1 LAFEVKK
8 IEKLMKKNSPVKTVR
23 NVSNLTKLLL
33 FVRAGGRCEFDG
45 HKKYLLEHPL
55 TLTEINLAQMAHIV
69 AFKENGPRG
78 DTVPRPE
85 DINNIEN
92 LMLLCHD
99 CHKLIDDNPDQYSV
113 ATLKAYKNSHEDQ
126 MYYVTGLSTRLR
138 TTIVQ
143 LKSKINDQI
152 VDIPVSHVL
161 EAVTPRYPTNKQGF
175 VIDLTGIEGH
185 DLAYYQTAMQ
195 TIKSRLELLY
205 SPGMEVEQTRHIS
218 LFAMANIPLLV
229 YFGSRLS
236 NKVPVDFYQRHR
248 DSKNWVWKASGQ
260 PAEYKFELIRAGTD
274 KKNVALIVSLTG
286 KVHIEHLP
294 SEIDE
299 KYYLYEITL
308 QNQVPN
314 PDFLKQ
320 RDDLE
325 KFASIYRLT
334 LATLMADHG
343 KLDMLH
349 LFPAVPAPI
358 AVVCGYELLPKIYPT
373 IVVHDYDKSEGGFKF
388 SIRINE
394 P

>member
-1 LAFEVKK
+1 
-8 IEKLMKKNSPVKTVR
+8 MKKNSPVKIVR
-23 NVSNLTKLLL
+23 KIPPFTKLLL
-33 FVRAGGRCEFDG
+33 FVRAAGRCEFDG

-55 TLTEINLAQMAHIV
+55 TLTEVNLAEMAHIV
-69 AFKENGPRG
+69 AFKEDGPRG
-78 DTVPRPE
+78 DIDPRPE
-85 DINNIEN
+85 DINNIDN

-99 CHKLIDDNPDQYSV
+99 CHKLIDDNPDQYSI
-113 ATLKAYKNSHEDQ
+113 ALLKSYKKDHEDQ
-126 MYYVTGLSTRLR
+126 MYYVTSLSNRLR

-143 LKSKINDQI
+143 LKGKINNQT

-161 EAVTPRYPTNKQGF
+161 EAVAPRYPTNTQGF
-175 VIDLTGIEGH
+175 VIDLTGIEGN
-185 DLAYYQTAMQ
+185 DTAYYQTAIR
-195 TIKSRLELLY
+195 TIKSKLDLLY
-205 SPGMEVEQTRHIS
+205 SPGMELDQTRHIS
-218 LFAMANIPLLV
+218 LFAIANIPLLA
-229 YFGSRLS
+229 YFGNRLS

-248 DSKNWVWKASGQ
+248 DSKNWVWKTDGQ
-260 PAEYKFELIRAGTD
+260 PAEYKFELIRPGTD

-286 KVHIEHLP
+286 KVHIEYLP
-294 SEIDE
+294 SEIDD

-325 KFASIYRLT
+325 KFASIYRLS
-334 LATLMADHG
+334 LATIMADHG
-343 KLDMLH
+343 KIDTLH
-349 LFPAVPAPI
+349 LFPAIPAPV